1 MKIKYEFA
9 NETIEIEVEEEWADI
24 VIDLDRQE
32 YNVNHKETRRH
43 CSLEAYNLD
52 DALLPSDENVERDVI
67 ADEDKKRLYKAIAAL
82 TPDQQELVRRV
93 YFNNERL
100 ADIARE
106 QGVSRAALTN
116 RMNRIIASLKKFF
129 LFGG

>member
-32 YNVNHKETRRH
+32 YNNNHKETRRH

-52 DALLPSDENVERDVI
+52 DALLPSDEDVERDVI

-116 RMNRIIASLKKFF
+116 RMNRIVSSLKKFF
-129 LFGG
+129 

>member
-32 YNVNHKETRRH
+32 YNINHKETRRH

-52 DALLPSDENVERDVI
+52 DALLPSDEDVERDVI

-82 TPDQQELVRRV
+82 TPDQQELVHRV

-129 LFGG
+129 

>member
-67 ADEDKKRLYKAIAAL
+67 DDEDKKRLYKAIAAL

-116 RMNRIIASLKKFF
+116 RMNRIVSSLKKFF
-129 LFGG
+129 

>member
-32 YNVNHKETRRH
+32 YNINHKETRRH

-52 DALLPSDENVERDVI
+52 DALLPSDEDVERDVI

-82 TPDQQELVRRV
+82 TPDQQELVHRV

-116 RMNRIIASLKKFF
+116 RMNRIVASLKKFF
-129 LFGG
+129 

>member
-52 DALLPSDENVERDVI
+52 DALLPSDEDVERDVI

-116 RMNRIIASLKKFF
+116 RMNRIVSSLKKFF
-129 LFGG
+129 

>member
-82 TPDQQELVRRV
+82 TLDQQELVHRV

-129 LFGG
+129 

>member
-52 DALLPSDENVERDVI
+52 DALLPSDEDVERDVI

-129 LFGG
+129 

>member
-32 YNVNHKETRRH
+32 YNLNHKETRRH

-67 ADEDKKRLYKAIAAL
+67 DDEDKKRLYKAIAAL

-129 LFGG
+129 